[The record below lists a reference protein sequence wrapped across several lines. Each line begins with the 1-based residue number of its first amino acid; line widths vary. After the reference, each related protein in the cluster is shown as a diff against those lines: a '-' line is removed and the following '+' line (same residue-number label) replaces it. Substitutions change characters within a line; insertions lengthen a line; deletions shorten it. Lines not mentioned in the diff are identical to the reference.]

1 MARAS
6 KAKEAELRAAMEAK
20 LATLTGK
27 APEARA
33 EAKEE
38 VIDVV
43 TPGAER
49 APPATFE
56 EAYAMVKEAVLG
68 EAEADIKPHLEIGLT
83 RMKDTPPLKSISA
96 VVERE
101 VSLEEVREWLFM
113 PDEKAMKMYPKLI
126 RGAAN
131 AVASNSEQP
140 AEVKAATPFLSMLFL
155 YHTHHW
161 APAQA
166 FVQTGGLLVLPD
178 LLACDNLYLRGQ
190 SMEIFQNLTNDE
202 LYDWFKTP
210 SEAGWEELP
219 TLSLHRQMLGLM
231 RTKLIDNLV
240 LNSKSLS

>member
-1 MARAS
+1 
-6 KAKEAELRAAMEAK
+6 MEAK

-140 AEVKAATPFLSMLFL
+140 AEVKAAPPFLSMLFL
-155 YHTHHW
+155 SFLLLKCCSNQNTCVTH
-161 APAQA
+161 A
-166 FVQTGGLLVLPD
+166 
-178 LLACDNLYLRGQ
+178 
-190 SMEIFQNLTNDE
+190 I
-202 LYDWFKTP
+202 
-210 SEAGWEELP
+210 
-219 TLSLHRQMLGLM
+219 
-231 RTKLIDNLV
+231 
-240 LNSKSLS
+240 